1 MPNLSFSYA
10 SSLLSFFQGKND
22 MNDASDF
29 IIDTFLSQS
38 KVDLKKRPIY
48 PHLTTAT
55 DTDLVKFVFASVAD
69 VILNE
74 VLKTTG
80 LH

>member
-1 MPNLSFSYA
+1 
-10 SSLLSFFQGKND
+10 

-74 VLKTTG
+74 ALKTTG

>member
-1 MPNLSFSYA
+1 MTE
-10 SSLLSFFQGKND
+10 
-22 MNDASDF
+22 ASDF

-38 KVDLKKRPIY
+38 RVDLKKRPIY

-55 DTDLVKFVFASVAD
+55 DTDNVKFIFASVAD